1 MATRSTAP
9 ARCTTCGSDIDDT
22 VNGSNFGD
30 GECGPCE
37 ERRYRSQREF
47 LAVCREL
54 SRDDDLEANLTQVYG
69 EGRAAFLCGILRSAI
84 LSTYDHD
91 A

>member
-1 MATRSTAP
+1 MATHTTAP
-9 ARCTTCGSDIDDT
+9 ARCTTCGNEIVESA
-22 VNGSNFGD
+22 NAGHFHD

-37 ERRYRSQREF
+37 ERRYRSQRDF

-54 SRDDDLEANLTQVYG
+54 SRDDDLEANLARVYG

-84 LSTYDHD
+84 TRAYDHD